1 MDETFQL
8 NGRRR
13 LGNGRAAP
21 LDFSMLTAVLAAQRA
36 AGAAGPAR
44 ERALEAGAPAA
55 GDPLT
60 EILLAGPD
68 WQGAASAQRGCFNR
82 AEVKRRRNDP

>member
-13 LGNGRAAP
+13 LGNGRAAA

-44 ERALEAGAPAA
+44 ERAPLQAPGE

-82 AEVKRRRNDP
+82 AEVKRRGNLS